1 MPGRHAPPV
10 RPVVPPVPASL
21 RGTLRRRRSVA
32 SMTYSQP
39 DPAEETTQAEPEQP
53 DTEQSTVG
61 EQGGEHAALEIDS
74 SDVPTTS
81 DDASN

>member
-1 MPGRHAPPV
+1 VPGRHGPPV
-10 RPVVPPVPASL
+10 RTVVAPVPASL

-61 EQGGEHAALEIDS
+61 EQGEEHAALEIDS

-81 DDASN
+81 DDSSN

>member
-1 MPGRHAPPV
+1 
-10 RPVVPPVPASL
+10 
-21 RGTLRRRRSVA
+21 
-32 SMTYSQP
+32 MTYSQP
-39 DPAEETTQAEPEQP
+39 DPAEETTQAAPEQP

-81 DDASN
+81 DDSSN

>member
-1 MPGRHAPPV
+1 
-10 RPVVPPVPASL
+10 
-21 RGTLRRRRSVA
+21 
-32 SMTYSQP
+32 MTYSQP

-81 DDASN
+81 DESSN

>member
-1 MPGRHAPPV
+1 VPGRHGTV
-10 RPVVPPVPASL
+10 RPSL
-21 RGTLRRRRSVA
+21 RATRRPGRTVA
-32 SMTYSQP
+32 TMTYSQP

-81 DDASN
+81 DDSSN